1 VGLGEISY
9 SIYLAHPLIS
19 QVAFVTKE
27 NKDPLLSY
35 VVALAFLL
43 IFSEALYRR
52 IEVPSKLFLRRF
64 LGTHGTH
71 APTEKTLG
79 ARADLQTF
87 Q

>member
-1 VGLGEISY
+1 
-9 SIYLAHPLIS
+9 
-19 QVAFVTKE
+19 VAFVTKE

-64 LGTHGTH
+64 LRTHATH
-71 APTEKTLG
+71 APAEKTLG
-79 ARADLQTF
+79 ARI
-87 Q
+87 